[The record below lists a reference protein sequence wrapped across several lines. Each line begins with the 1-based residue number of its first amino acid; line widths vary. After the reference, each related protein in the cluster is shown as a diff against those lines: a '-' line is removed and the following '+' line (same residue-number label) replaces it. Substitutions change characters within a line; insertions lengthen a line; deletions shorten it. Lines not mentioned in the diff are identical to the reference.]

1 MMHNYKIIS
10 FYNFASSMG
19 IKTSKK
25 DNKIELDE
33 LLFNSFIFLNQSKVV
48 TNKQKLEYNI
58 FKDRYNTFL
67 KYAIKNNLIEKDKF
81 LEIKSLN
88 ITCVPDMSKIKLP
101 DISKELKDMNIDI
114 DKLSGLFKGLS

>member
-1 MMHNYKIIS
+1 MHNYKIIS